1 MRKEWAVI
9 PLLLILYSILLVIAT
24 AGIPSALSKMVAE
37 KNAIG
42 RPHEAQR
49 IYRAAIWFAVVAG
62 VGMTVL
68 LYVFAP
74 IYAENISHGGPDATL
89 ATRAIA
95 PAMLFFPLIAI
106 MRGYFQGRQHMM
118 PNGISQVV
126 EQIFRLITSIALAYF
141 LLNISLGLGCRWRFL
156 WRCCRRRCRT
166 CSDAVLCEEAQA
178 KMMRNHANRSELY
191 HKPRQSRSEPH

>member
-1 MRKEWAVI
+1 M
-9 PLLLILYSILLVIAT
+9 
-24 AGIPSALSKMVAE
+24 PSVDRMKR
-37 KNAIG
+37 NGFIG
-42 RPHEAQR
+42 RPFGLLSLR
-49 IYRAAIWFAVVAG
+49 G
-62 VGMTVL
+62 GMTVL

-141 LLNISLGLGCRWRFL
+141 LLNISAGLGCRRCFL
-156 WRCCRRRCRT
+156 RRGCRRRLPHLL
-166 CSDAVLCEEAQA
+166 LCCT
-178 KMMRNHANRSELY
+178 MG
-191 HKPRQSRSEPH
+191 